1 MRGRYER
8 RYRLEPLV
16 MEGGVVDA
24 GVGSHCLLDLRLDVR
39 TLAGATSCN
48 RYVIGMTPIPSPVV
62 HIGEVNS
69 GSAYLEHLTE
79 TDLSL
84 LGPVVDSPPAEDA
97 SAYLRS
103 HPELVEEALG
113 SSAAFD
119 LVLGADVHDALLVHA
134 SPFLVFAV
142 VVHRTVDELG
152 RTTFVEERVTPRM
165 RVPVFDA
172 GQLREFGVDP
182 ARRYFMVE
190 HLASYTR
197 VMSGPVWTQRGGRWR
212 RQRFSE
218 LDAPRLAAT
227 LDAVPESDR
236 PGIYRRLGDLALFLT
251 GVFPD
256 NSTARAVHPIDL
268 ERLLRSLPDIDGSRP
283 TLADLE
289 QLAGERG
296 AAGLLEWLGPRWY
309 RAAAERTPVAGLG
322 RLLGD
327 LATRFDQARRFLNHL
342 TDQYLF
348 PVRNRWF
355 PTAQ

>member
-1 MRGRYER
+1 MN
-8 RYRLEPLV
+8 P
-16 MEGGVVDA
+16 
-24 GVGSHCLLDLRLDVR
+24 
-39 TLAGATSCN
+39 
-48 RYVIGMTPIPSPVV
+48 
-62 HIGEVNS
+62 
-69 GSAYLEHLTE
+69 GSAYLDHLTDA
-79 TDLSL
+79 DLSI
-84 LGPVVDSPPAEDA
+84 LGGSIDAPAADDA

-103 HPELVEEALG
+103 HPELLEDALG
-113 SSAAFD
+113 APSAFD
-119 LVLGADVHDALLVHA
+119 LLLGDPADDELLLHA
-134 SPFLVFAV
+134 SPFLFFAV
-142 VVHRTVDELG
+142 AVHHVVDELG
-152 RTTFVEERVTPRM
+152 RTRFVEERVGRRM

-190 HLASYTR
+190 HLTSYTR
-197 VMSGPVWTQRGGRWR
+197 VMSGPVWVRRGSRWR

-218 LDAPRLAAT
+218 LDAARLAAA

-256 NSTARAVHPIDL
+256 HSAARSVHPIEL
-268 ERLLRSLPDIDGSRP
+268 ERLLRSLPVAGEPAP
-283 TLADLE
+283 TLADIE

-296 AAGLLEWLGPRWY
+296 AAGLFEWLGPRWY
-309 RAAAERTPVAGLG
+309 RAAAERTPVTGLSH
-322 RLLGD
+322 LLQD

-355 PTAQ
+355 PAAG

>member
-1 MRGRYER
+1 MNPG
-8 RYRLEPLV
+8 
-16 MEGGVVDA
+16 
-24 GVGSHCLLDLRLDVR
+24 
-39 TLAGATSCN
+39 T
-48 RYVIGMTPIPSPVV
+48 
-62 HIGEVNS
+62 
-69 GSAYLEHLTE
+69 AYLEHLTE
-79 TDLSL
+79 SDLTI
-84 LGPVVDSPPAEDA
+84 LGPVVDSPPAENA

-113 SSAAFD
+113 SPAAFD
-119 LVLGADVHDALLVHA
+119 LVLGTEVHDELLVHA

-142 VVHRTVDELG
+142 AVHRTVDELG
-152 RTTFVEERVTPRM
+152 HTAFVEERITPRL

-190 HLASYTR
+190 HLSSYTR
-197 VMSGPVWTQRGGRWR
+197 VMSGPVWTRRRGRWR

-218 LDAPRLAAT
+218 LDAARLAAT
-227 LDAVPESDR
+227 LDAVPGADR

-256 NSTARAVHPIDL
+256 HSATRSVHPIEL
-268 ERLLRSLPDIDGSRP
+268 ERLLRSVPETGGGSP
-283 TLADLE
+283 PSLADIE
-289 QLAGERG
+289 ELAGERG

-309 RAAAERTPVAGLG
+309 RAAAERTPVSAMS

-342 TDQYLF
+342 TDRYLF

>member
-1 MRGRYER
+1 MA
-8 RYRLEPLV
+8 P
-16 MEGGVVDA
+16 
-24 GVGSHCLLDLRLDVR
+24 
-39 TLAGATSCN
+39 
-48 RYVIGMTPIPSPVV
+48 PVV
-62 HIGEVNS
+62 HIGLVHS
-69 GSAYLEHLTE
+69 GTAYLEHLTE
-79 TDLSL
+79 HDLSI
-84 LGPVVDSPPAEDA
+84 LGPVVDSPPAESA
-97 SAYLRS
+97 SEYLRS

-113 SSAAFD
+113 SPAAFD
-119 LVLGADVHDALLVHA
+119 LLLGDEVDDELLVHA

-142 VVHRTVDELG
+142 AVHRTVDELG
-152 RTTFVEERVTPRM
+152 RTAFVEERITPRM

-182 ARRYFMVE
+182 VRRYFMVE

-197 VMSGPVWTQRGGRWR
+197 VMSGPVWTQRRGRWR

-218 LDAPRLAAT
+218 LDAARLAAT

-256 NSTARAVHPIDL
+256 HSATRSVHPIEL
-268 ERLLRSLPDIDGSRP
+268 ERLLRSLPRTSGAPAP
-283 TLADLE
+283 TLADVE
-289 QLAGERG
+289 QLAGDRG

-309 RAAAERTPVAGLG
+309 RAAAERTPVTAMS

-342 TDQYLF
+342 TDRYLF

-355 PTAQ
+355 PAAGQ

>member
-1 MRGRYER
+1 
-8 RYRLEPLV
+8 
-16 MEGGVVDA
+16 
-24 GVGSHCLLDLRLDVR
+24 
-39 TLAGATSCN
+39 
-48 RYVIGMTPIPSPVV
+48 MTPIPSPVV
-62 HIGEVNS
+62 HIGEMNS

-79 TDLSL
+79 ADLSL

-97 SAYLRS
+97 SVYLRS

-142 VVHRTVDELG
+142 AVHRTVDELG

-268 ERLLRSLPDIDGSRP
+268 ERLLRSLPDVDGSRP

>member
-1 MRGRYER
+1 MTS
-8 RYRLEPLV
+8 P
-16 MEGGVVDA
+16 
-24 GVGSHCLLDLRLDVR
+24 GSHRNDP
-39 TLAGATSCN
+39 AGA
-48 RYVIGMTPIPSPVV
+48 VV
-62 HIGEVNS
+62 RAYWTDEP

-84 LGPVVDSPPAEDA
+84 LGPVVDSPPTEDA

-103 HPELVEEALG
+103 HPELVDEALG

-119 LVLGADVHDALLVHA
+119 LVLGADVDSELLVHA

-142 VVHRTVDELG
+142 AVYRTVDELG

-172 GQLREFGVDP
+172 RQLREFGVDP

-190 HLASYTR
+190 HLASYTT
-197 VMSGPVWTQRGGRWR
+197 VMSGPVWTQRRGRWR

-256 NSTARAVHPIDL
+256 HSSARAVHPIEL
-268 ERLLRSLPDIDGSRP
+268 ERLLRSLPDVAGSRP
-283 TLADLE
+283 TLADVE
-289 QLAGERG
+289 QLAGDRG
-296 AAGLLEWLGPRWY
+296 AEGLLEWLGPRAVPRRRRAHTGCGA
-309 RAAAERTPVAGLG
+309 RAAPRRHGESLRPGAPVPQSPHRPVPVPRPQPMVPRGSVAEDALVAPSYTVVDG
-322 RLLGD
+322 GD
-327 LATRFDQARRFLNHL
+327 GHGTSD
-342 TDQYLF
+342 
-348 PVRNRWF
+348 
-355 PTAQ
+355 

>member
-1 MRGRYER
+1 
-8 RYRLEPLV
+8 
-16 MEGGVVDA
+16 
-24 GVGSHCLLDLRLDVR
+24 
-39 TLAGATSCN
+39 
-48 RYVIGMTPIPSPVV
+48 MTPPAPSFV
-62 HIGEVNS
+62 HIGLMNP
-69 GSAYLEHLTE
+69 GSAYLDHLTE

-113 SSAAFD
+113 SPAAFE
-119 LVLGADVHDALLVHA
+119 LVLGGEVDHELLVHA

-142 VVHRTVDELG
+142 AVHRTVDELG
-152 RTTFVEERVTPRM
+152 HTSFVEERITPRL

-190 HLASYTR
+190 HLTSYTR
-197 VMSGPVWTQRGGRWR
+197 VMSGPVWTQRRGRWR

-218 LDAPRLAAT
+218 LDAARLAAT

-256 NSTARAVHPIDL
+256 HSAARAVHPIEL
-268 ERLLRSLPDIDGSRP
+268 ERLLRSLPAVAGSRP
-283 TLADLE
+283 TLDDVE

-296 AAGLLEWLGPRWY
+296 AEGLLEWLGPHWY
-309 RAAAERTPVAGLG
+309 RAAAERTPVTGLG

-355 PTAQ
+355 PAGGG

>member
-1 MRGRYER
+1 MNPG
-8 RYRLEPLV
+8 
-16 MEGGVVDA
+16 
-24 GVGSHCLLDLRLDVR
+24 
-39 TLAGATSCN
+39 T
-48 RYVIGMTPIPSPVV
+48 
-62 HIGEVNS
+62 
-69 GSAYLEHLTE
+69 AYLEHLTE
-79 TDLSL
+79 TDLSI
-84 LGPVVDSPPAEDA
+84 LGPVVDSPPTEDA

-113 SSAAFD
+113 SQAAFE
-119 LVLGADVHDALLVHA
+119 LVLGAEVEDELLVHA

-142 VVHRTVDELG
+142 AVHRTVDELG
-152 RTTFVEERVTPRM
+152 RTAFVEERITPRL

-172 GQLREFGVDP
+172 GQLQEFGVDP

-190 HLASYTR
+190 HLTSYTR
-197 VMSGPVWTQRGGRWR
+197 VMSGPVWTHRNGRWR

-218 LDAPRLAAT
+218 LDAARLAAA

-256 NSTARAVHPIDL
+256 HSATRSVHPIEL
-268 ERLLRSLPDIDGSRP
+268 ERLLRSLPRTGGGGSAP
-283 TLADLE
+283 TLADVE
-289 QLAGERG
+289 ELAGERG
-296 AAGLLEWLGPRWY
+296 AAGLFEWLGPRWY
-309 RAAAERTPVAGLG
+309 RAAADRTPVTAVS

-342 TDQYLF
+342 TDLYLF

>member
-1 MRGRYER
+1 MNPG
-8 RYRLEPLV
+8 
-16 MEGGVVDA
+16 
-24 GVGSHCLLDLRLDVR
+24 
-39 TLAGATSCN
+39 T
-48 RYVIGMTPIPSPVV
+48 
-62 HIGEVNS
+62 
-69 GSAYLEHLTE
+69 AYLEHLTE
-79 TDLSL
+79 TDLSI
-84 LGPVVDSPPAEDA
+84 LGPVVDSPPTEDA

-113 SSAAFD
+113 SQAAFE
-119 LVLGADVHDALLVHA
+119 LVLGAEVEDELLVHA

-142 VVHRTVDELG
+142 AVHRTVDELG
-152 RTTFVEERVTPRM
+152 RTAFVEERITPRL

-172 GQLREFGVDP
+172 GELQEFGVDP

-190 HLASYTR
+190 HLTSYTR
-197 VMSGPVWTQRGGRWR
+197 VMSGPVWTHRNGRWR

-218 LDAPRLAAT
+218 LDAARLAAA

-256 NSTARAVHPIDL
+256 HSATRSVHPIEL
-268 ERLLRSLPDIDGSRP
+268 ERLLRSLPRTGGGGSAP
-283 TLADLE
+283 TLADVE
-289 QLAGERG
+289 ELAGERG
-296 AAGLLEWLGPRWY
+296 AAGLFEWLGPRWY
-309 RAAAERTPVAGLG
+309 RAAAERTPVTAMS

-342 TDQYLF
+342 TDRYLF

-355 PTAQ
+355 PTGQ

>member
-1 MRGRYER
+1 MN
-8 RYRLEPLV
+8 P
-16 MEGGVVDA
+16 
-24 GVGSHCLLDLRLDVR
+24 
-39 TLAGATSCN
+39 
-48 RYVIGMTPIPSPVV
+48 
-62 HIGEVNS
+62 
-69 GSAYLEHLTE
+69 GSAYLDHLTDA
-79 TDLSL
+79 DLSI
-84 LGPVVDSPPAEDA
+84 LGGSIDAPAADDA

-103 HPELVEEALG
+103 HPELVEDALG
-113 SSAAFD
+113 APSAFD
-119 LVLGADVHDALLVHA
+119 LLLGDPADDELLLHA
-134 SPFLVFAV
+134 SPFLFFAV
-142 VVHRTVDELG
+142 AVHHVVDELG
-152 RTTFVEERVTPRM
+152 RTRFVEERVGRRM

-197 VMSGPVWTQRGGRWR
+197 VMSGPVWVRRGDRWR

-218 LDAPRLAAT
+218 LDAARLAAT

-256 NSTARAVHPIDL
+256 HSAARSVHPIEL
-268 ERLLRSLPDIDGSRP
+268 ERLLRSLPVTGEPAP
-283 TLADLE
+283 TLADIE

-296 AAGLLEWLGPRWY
+296 AAGLFEWLGPRWY
-309 RAAAERTPVAGLG
+309 RAAAERTPVTGLSH
-322 RLLGD
+322 LLQD

-342 TDQYLF
+342 TDSYLF

-355 PTAQ
+355 PAAG

>member
-1 MRGRYER
+1 MN
-8 RYRLEPLV
+8 
-16 MEGGVVDA
+16 A
-24 GVGSHCLLDLRLDVR
+24 G
-39 TLAGATSCN
+39 T
-48 RYVIGMTPIPSPVV
+48 
-62 HIGEVNS
+62 
-69 GSAYLEHLTE
+69 AYLEHLTE
-79 TDLSL
+79 TDLAI

-97 SAYLRS
+97 PAYLRS

-113 SSAAFD
+113 SPAAFD
-119 LVLGADVHDALLVHA
+119 LVLGDEAHGELLVHA

-142 VVHRTVDELG
+142 AVHRTVDELG
-152 RTTFVEERVTPRM
+152 RTAFVEERITPRM

-172 GQLREFGVDP
+172 RQLREFGVDP

-190 HLASYTR
+190 HLTSYTR
-197 VMSGPVWTQRGGRWR
+197 VMSGPVWTRRTGGWR

-218 LDAPRLAAT
+218 LDAARLAAT

-256 NSTARAVHPIDL
+256 YSATRSVHPIEL
-268 ERLLRSLPDIDGSRP
+268 ERLLRSLPRTGDPPP
-283 TLADLE
+283 TLADVE

-296 AAGLLEWLGPRWY
+296 AAGLFEWFGPRWY
-309 RAAAERTPVAGLG
+309 RAAAERTPVTAMS

-342 TDQYLF
+342 TDRYLF

-355 PTAQ
+355 PATGQ